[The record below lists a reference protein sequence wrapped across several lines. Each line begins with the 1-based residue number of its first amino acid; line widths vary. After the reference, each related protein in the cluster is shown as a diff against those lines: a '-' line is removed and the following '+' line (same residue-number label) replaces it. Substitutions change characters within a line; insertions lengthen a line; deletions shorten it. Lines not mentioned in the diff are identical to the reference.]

1 MVFSSSIFLLLFL
14 PAVYILN
21 LIITKLFKN
30 STSASNVFLLLAS
43 LVFYAWGEPVLV
55 LLMIG
60 SIVLNWLCGL
70 MVSHCSNGGRKV

>member
-70 MVSHCSNGGRKV
+70 MVSRCSNAG